1 VAQGFRLRAGFE
13 TSHFGEQS
21 VVQQY
26 CDGIDKKLEDVAVV
40 KLK

>member
-1 VAQGFRLRAGFE
+1 VTQGFRLRAGFE

-26 CDGIDKKLEDVAVV
+26 CDDIDKKLEAGAAA